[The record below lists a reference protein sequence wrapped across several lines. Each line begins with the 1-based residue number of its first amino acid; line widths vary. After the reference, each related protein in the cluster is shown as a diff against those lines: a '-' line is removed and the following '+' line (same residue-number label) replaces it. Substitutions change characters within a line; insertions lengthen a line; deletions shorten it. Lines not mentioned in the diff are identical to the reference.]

1 MENLTSSNNNNNVI
15 NNNNNNDN
23 NQTNNNNNNNNNN
36 ENSITQNQNSIE
48 INNNNNNNNNK
59 TEIIEEKFKEEAI
72 QLLIVKE
79 NGSIDIN
86 KEGTNFLYNLK
97 NEKLAILSINGPE
110 KSGKSYF
117 INKLINKENK
127 FSNNTKGIWI
137 YGKPLEL
144 ENGAK
149 LLILDCQG
157 LNKNNIESNK
167 LFVLSNLLS
176 TCAIYLTNEEINEEI
191 INDFYM
197 FTEMDKKITIN
208 NNLLNVSN
216 KEINNSKENIFFNE
230 NDNNNNNNK
239 ENLNQINFENNKNK
253 NNIKEN
259 NNNNNNKENNN
270 EHSNNINNSN
280 NNLIRINIFSN
291 KEITEEKLS
300 DFLPELI
307 WINTNKKSFNF
318 EEIKNENFLNL
329 YKNRKYYN
337 FNNNNEYLNNI
348 NELFSNIKKTI
359 NIKKIN
365 NQLIDGEFL
374 FGLLQNYLDS
384 IDADENPVINQ
395 ALENVLLYEID
406 NLSEK
411 IFYDFKSNFNKS
423 FEGKFPMNFIEIYSI
438 FFKMFNV
445 NLKQFCIKIKNY
457 NLNSIQIGN
466 FIINLFEKMQNELEQ
481 ILENNQEFYDEWI
494 DVEFKDFKKNINT
507 IELKNLEEIKTFF
520 VLYSMTFKNCLNK
533 FLDIPNANFCKNLLN
548 VLLKIFQDFVSN
560 KLKNL
565 GEIISEFFENNNKE
579 FLKNCENLN
588 NDIKKLTEQLN
599 NDKKIIEEK
608 NNEKIELNR
617 NYLELKNKFEKFERD
632 FKNKDKEYLNNLNL
646 ESQKF
651 QQIQNDL
658 TVQLNEKDKENL
670 LLENKII
677 ELNKKI
683 LELNTN
689 NNKITEINR
698 ENSKL
703 KEENENLKKQILNI
717 KNNNNN
723 NENNENNNENY
734 ENNNENNNNSNL
746 HSLLKNLQ
754 NTFLIFNQNFNKLDN
769 ENTKYIELISK
780 EIENKVHNW
789 IEKVKNFKEDQI
801 KIVNEKYEKTLK
813 IFKEEIDDYK
823 LQLTKL
829 NYELKDQTQQT
840 ENFKNK
846 LNNANEEI
854 SQLNEISNYKEN
866 LINTQKDAI
875 SLYESKINEISKN
888 KDDLELSLNSNIVKF
903 KMKEDEIDTIL
914 LVIDAFLSKNKEK
927 YERFYKKLTIEVRN
941 NVENI
946 AKKYKIFK

>member
-1 MENLTSSNNNNNVI
+1 MENLITSSNNNNNNNT
-15 NNNNNNDN
+15 NNNNN
-23 NQTNNNNNNNNNN
+23 NQTNNNNNNNNNIQTN
-36 ENSITQNQNSIE
+36 ENSISQNQISNNNNNNTNE
-48 INNNNNNNNNK
+48 NNNNNNNNEN
-59 TEIIEEKFKEEAI
+59 EEKFIDEPI

-97 NEKLAILSINGPE
+97 NEKLCILSINGPE
-110 KSGKSYF
+110 KSGKSTF

-127 FSNNTKGIWI
+127 FNKNTKGIWI
-137 YGKPLEL
+137 YGKPFEL

-167 LFVLSNLLS
+167 LFILSNLLS
-176 TCAIYLTNEEINEEI
+176 TCAIYLTNEEINENV
-191 INDFYM
+191 INDFYI
-197 FTEMDKKITIN
+197 FTEMDKKININ
-208 NNLLNVSN
+208 NSLNVS
-216 KEINNSKENIFFNE
+216 KEINSKENIFFNE
-230 NDNNNNNNK
+230 NDNK
-239 ENLNQINFENNKNK
+239 NNKNEI
-253 NNIKEN
+253 NVIKEN

-270 EHSNNINNSN
+270 EHLNLSN
-280 NNLIRINIFSN
+280 NNLIRINFFSN
-291 KEITEEKLS
+291 KEISEEKLC

-318 EEIKNENFLNL
+318 EEKINNEKFLNL
-329 YKNRKYYN
+329 YKNRKYFN
-337 FNNNNEYLNNI
+337 FNDLNNI
-348 NELFSNIKKTI
+348 NDLFQNIKKTI

-384 IDADENPVINQ
+384 IEADENPVINQ

-411 IFYDFKSNFNKS
+411 IFYDFKSNFNKT

-445 NLKQFCIKIKNY
+445 NLKQFCNKIKNY

-466 FIINLFEKMQNELEQ
+466 FILNLFEKMQNELEQ
-481 ILENNQEFYDEWI
+481 IFELNQEFYDEWI
-494 DVEFKDFKKNINT
+494 DVEFNNFKKNINT

-520 VLYSMTFKNCLNK
+520 VLYSMTFKNSLNK

-560 KLKNL
+560 KLKNF

-579 FLKNCENLN
+579 NLKNCENLN
-588 NDIKKLTEQLN
+588 NNIKKLTEQLN

-651 QQIQNDL
+651 QKIQNDL

-689 NNKITEINR
+689 TNKINEINR

-703 KEENENLKKQILNI
+703 KEENENLKKQILNNNFNENI
-717 KNNNNN
+717 KNKN
-723 NENNENNNENY
+723 NENN
-734 ENNNENNNNSNL
+734 NNNNSNL

-780 EIENKVHNW
+780 EIENKVHNC

-801 KIVNEKYEKTLK
+801 KIINEKYEKTLK

-829 NYELKDQTQQT
+829 NYELKEQTQQT

-854 SQLNEISNYKEN
+854 SQLNENSQFKEN

-875 SLYESKINEISKN
+875 SLYENKINEISKN

-914 LVIDAFLSKNKEK
+914 LIIDAFLSKNKEK
-927 YERFYKKLTIEVRN
+927 YERFFKKLTVEVRN

>member
-1 MENLTSSNNNNNVI
+1 MENLITSSNNNNNNNT
-15 NNNNNNDN
+15 NNNNN
-23 NQTNNNNNNNNNN
+23 NQTNNNNNNNNIQTN
-36 ENSITQNQNSIE
+36 ENSIVQNQISNNNNNITNE
-48 INNNNNNNNNK
+48 NNNNNNNNN
-59 TEIIEEKFKEEAI
+59 ENEEKFIDEPI

-97 NEKLAILSINGPE
+97 NEKLCILSINGPE
-110 KSGKSYF
+110 KSGKSTF

-127 FSNNTKGIWI
+127 FNKNTKGIWI
-137 YGKPLEL
+137 YGKPFEL

-167 LFVLSNLLS
+167 LFILSNLLS
-176 TCAIYLTNEEINEEI
+176 TCAIYLTNEEINENV
-191 INDFYM
+191 INDFYI
-197 FTEMDKKITIN
+197 FTEMDKKININ
-208 NNLLNVSN
+208 NSLNVS
-216 KEINNSKENIFFNE
+216 KEINSKENIFFNE
-230 NDNNNNNNK
+230 NDNK
-239 ENLNQINFENNKNK
+239 NNKNEI
-253 NNIKEN
+253 NVIKE

-270 EHSNNINNSN
+270 EHLNLSN
-280 NNLIRINIFSN
+280 NNLIRINFFSN
-291 KEITEEKLS
+291 KEISEEKLC

-318 EEIKNENFLNL
+318 EEKINNEKFLNL
-329 YKNRKYYN
+329 YKNRKYFN
-337 FNNNNEYLNNI
+337 FNDLNNI
-348 NELFSNIKKTI
+348 NDLFQNIKKTI

-384 IDADENPVINQ
+384 IEADENPVINQ

-411 IFYDFKSNFNKS
+411 IFYDFKSNFNKT

-445 NLKQFCIKIKNY
+445 NLKQFCNKIKNY

-466 FIINLFEKMQNELEQ
+466 FILNLFEKMQNELEQ
-481 ILENNQEFYDEWI
+481 IFELNQEFYDEWI
-494 DVEFKDFKKNINT
+494 DVEFNNFKKNINT

-520 VLYSMTFKNCLNK
+520 VLYSMTFKNSLNK

-560 KLKNL
+560 KLKNF

-579 FLKNCENLN
+579 NLKNCENLN
-588 NDIKKLTEQLN
+588 NNIKKLTEQLN

-651 QQIQNDL
+651 QKIQNDL

-689 NNKITEINR
+689 TNKINEINR

-703 KEENENLKKQILNI
+703 KEENENLKKQILNNNFNENI
-717 KNNNNN
+717 KNKN
-723 NENNENNNENY
+723 NENENNN
-734 ENNNENNNNSNL
+734 NNNNSNL

-780 EIENKVHNW
+780 EIENKVHNC

-801 KIVNEKYEKTLK
+801 KIINEKYEKTLK

-829 NYELKDQTQQT
+829 NYELKEQTQQT

-854 SQLNEISNYKEN
+854 SQLNENSQFKEN

-875 SLYESKINEISKN
+875 SLYENKINEISKN

-914 LVIDAFLSKNKEK
+914 LIIDAFLSKNKEK
-927 YERFYKKLTIEVRN
+927 YERFFKKLTVEVRN

>member
-1 MENLTSSNNNNNVI
+1 MENLITSSNNNNNNNT
-15 NNNNNNDN
+15 NNNNN
-23 NQTNNNNNNNNNN
+23 NQTNNNNNNNNIQTN
-36 ENSITQNQNSIE
+36 ENSIVQNQISNNNNNNTNE
-48 INNNNNNNNNK
+48 NNNNNNNNN
-59 TEIIEEKFKEEAI
+59 ENEEKFIDEPI

-97 NEKLAILSINGPE
+97 NEKLCILSINGPE
-110 KSGKSYF
+110 KSGKSTF

-127 FSNNTKGIWI
+127 FNKNTKGIWI
-137 YGKPLEL
+137 YGKPFEL

-167 LFVLSNLLS
+167 LFILSNLLS
-176 TCAIYLTNEEINEEI
+176 TCAIYLTNEEINENV
-191 INDFYM
+191 INDFYI
-197 FTEMDKKITIN
+197 FTEMDKKININ
-208 NNLLNVSN
+208 NSLNVS
-216 KEINNSKENIFFNE
+216 KEINSKENIFFNE
-230 NDNNNNNNK
+230 NDNK
-239 ENLNQINFENNKNK
+239 NNKNEI
-253 NNIKEN
+253 NVIKEN

-270 EHSNNINNSN
+270 EHLNLSN
-280 NNLIRINIFSN
+280 NNLIRINFFSN
-291 KEITEEKLS
+291 KEISEEKLC

-318 EEIKNENFLNL
+318 EEKINNEKFLNL
-329 YKNRKYYN
+329 YKNRKYFN
-337 FNNNNEYLNNI
+337 FNDLNNI
-348 NELFSNIKKTI
+348 NDLFQNIKKTI

-384 IDADENPVINQ
+384 IEADENPVINQ

-411 IFYDFKSNFNKS
+411 IFYDFKSNFNKT

-445 NLKQFCIKIKNY
+445 NLKQFCNKIKNY

-466 FIINLFEKMQNELEQ
+466 FILNLFEKMQNELEQ
-481 ILENNQEFYDEWI
+481 IFELNQEFYDEWI
-494 DVEFKDFKKNINT
+494 DVEFNNFKKNINT

-520 VLYSMTFKNCLNK
+520 VLYSMTFKNSLNK

-560 KLKNL
+560 KLKNF

-579 FLKNCENLN
+579 NLKNCENLN
-588 NDIKKLTEQLN
+588 NNIKKLTEQLN

-651 QQIQNDL
+651 QKIQNDL

-689 NNKITEINR
+689 TNKINEINR

-703 KEENENLKKQILNI
+703 KEENENLKKQILNNNFNENI
-717 KNNNNN
+717 KNK
-723 NENNENNNENY
+723 NNENNNN
-734 ENNNENNNNSNL
+734 NNNNSNL

-780 EIENKVHNW
+780 EIENKVHNC

-801 KIVNEKYEKTLK
+801 KIINEKYEKTLK

-829 NYELKDQTQQT
+829 NYELKEQTQQT

-854 SQLNEISNYKEN
+854 SQLNENSQFKEN

-875 SLYESKINEISKN
+875 SLYENKINEISKN

-914 LVIDAFLSKNKEK
+914 LIIDAFLSKNKEK
-927 YERFYKKLTIEVRN
+927 YERFFKKLTVEVRN

>member
-1 MENLTSSNNNNNVI
+1 MENLITSSNNNNNNNT
-15 NNNNNNDN
+15 NNNNN
-23 NQTNNNNNNNNNN
+23 NQTNNNNNNIQTN
-36 ENSITQNQNSIE
+36 ENSISQNQISTNNNNNRNE
-48 INNNNNNNNNK
+48 NNNNNNNEN
-59 TEIIEEKFKEEAI
+59 EEKFIDEPI

-97 NEKLAILSINGPE
+97 NEKLCILSINGPE
-110 KSGKSYF
+110 KSGKSTF

-127 FSNNTKGIWI
+127 FNKNTKGIWI
-137 YGKPLEL
+137 YGKPFEL

-167 LFVLSNLLS
+167 LFILSNLLS
-176 TCAIYLTNEEINEEI
+176 TCAIYLTNEEINENV
-191 INDFYM
+191 INDFYI
-197 FTEMDKKITIN
+197 FTEMDKKININ
-208 NNLLNVSN
+208 NSLNVNN
-216 KEINNSKENIFFNE
+216 KEINSKENIFFNE
-230 NDNNNNNNK
+230 NDNK
-239 ENLNQINFENNKNK
+239 NNKNEI
-253 NNIKEN
+253 NVIKEN

-270 EHSNNINNSN
+270 EHLNLSN
-280 NNLIRINIFSN
+280 NNLIRINFFSN
-291 KEITEEKLS
+291 KEISEEKLC

-318 EEIKNENFLNL
+318 EEKINNEKFLNL
-329 YKNRKYYN
+329 YKNRKYFN
-337 FNNNNEYLNNI
+337 FNDLNNI
-348 NELFSNIKKTI
+348 NDLFQNIKKTI

-384 IDADENPVINQ
+384 IEADENPVINQ

-411 IFYDFKSNFNKS
+411 IFYDFKSNFNKT

-445 NLKQFCIKIKNY
+445 NLKQFCNKIKNY

-466 FIINLFEKMQNELEQ
+466 FILNLFEKMQNELEQ
-481 ILENNQEFYDEWI
+481 IFELNQEFYDEWI
-494 DVEFKDFKKNINT
+494 DVEFNNFKKNINT

-520 VLYSMTFKNCLNK
+520 VLYSMTFKNSLNK

-560 KLKNL
+560 KLKNF

-579 FLKNCENLN
+579 NLKNCENLN
-588 NDIKKLTEQLN
+588 NNIKKLTEQLN

-651 QQIQNDL
+651 QKIQNDL

-689 NNKITEINR
+689 TNKINEINR

-703 KEENENLKKQILNI
+703 KEENENLKKQILNNNFNENI
-717 KNNNNN
+717 KNKN
-723 NENNENNNENY
+723 NENENN
-734 ENNNENNNNSNL
+734 NNNNSNL

-780 EIENKVHNW
+780 EIENKVHNC

-801 KIVNEKYEKTLK
+801 KIINEKYEKTLK

-829 NYELKDQTQQT
+829 NYELKEQTQQT

-903 KMKEDEIDTIL
+903 KMQEDEIDTIL
-914 LVIDAFLSKNKEK
+914 LIIDAFLSKNKEK
-927 YERFYKKLTIEVRN
+927 YERFFKKLTVEVRN

>member
-1 MENLTSSNNNNNVI
+1 
-15 NNNNNNDN
+15 
-23 NQTNNNNNNNNNN
+23 
-36 ENSITQNQNSIE
+36 
-48 INNNNNNNNNK
+48 
-59 TEIIEEKFKEEAI
+59 
-72 QLLIVKE
+72 
-79 NGSIDIN
+79 
-86 KEGTNFLYNLK
+86 
-97 NEKLAILSINGPE
+97 
-110 KSGKSYF
+110 
-117 INKLINKENK
+117 
-127 FSNNTKGIWI
+127 
-137 YGKPLEL
+137 
-144 ENGAK
+144 
-149 LLILDCQG
+149 
-157 LNKNNIESNK
+157 
-167 LFVLSNLLS
+167 
-176 TCAIYLTNEEINEEI
+176 
-191 INDFYM
+191 
-197 FTEMDKKITIN
+197 
-208 NNLLNVSN
+208 
-216 KEINNSKENIFFNE
+216 
-230 NDNNNNNNK
+230 
-239 ENLNQINFENNKNK
+239 
-253 NNIKEN
+253 
-259 NNNNNNKENNN
+259 
-270 EHSNNINNSN
+270 
-280 NNLIRINIFSN
+280 
-291 KEITEEKLS
+291 
-300 DFLPELI
+300 
-307 WINTNKKSFNF
+307 
-318 EEIKNENFLNL
+318 
-329 YKNRKYYN
+329 
-337 FNNNNEYLNNI
+337 
-348 NELFSNIKKTI
+348 
-359 NIKKIN
+359 
-365 NQLIDGEFL
+365 
-374 FGLLQNYLDS
+374 
-384 IDADENPVINQ
+384 
-395 ALENVLLYEID
+395 
-406 NLSEK
+406 
-411 IFYDFKSNFNKS
+411 
-423 FEGKFPMNFIEIYSI
+423 MNFIEIYSI

-445 NLKQFCIKIKNY
+445 NLKQFCNKIKNY

-466 FIINLFEKMQNELEQ
+466 FILNLFEKMQNELEQ
-481 ILENNQEFYDEWI
+481 IFELNQEFYDEWI
-494 DVEFKDFKKNINT
+494 DVEFNNFKKNINT

-520 VLYSMTFKNCLNK
+520 VLYSMTFKNSLNK

-560 KLKNL
+560 KLKNF

-579 FLKNCENLN
+579 NLKNCENLN
-588 NDIKKLTEQLN
+588 NNIKKLTEQLN

-651 QQIQNDL
+651 QKIQNDL

-689 NNKITEINR
+689 TNKINEINR

-703 KEENENLKKQILNI
+703 KEENENLKKQILNNNFNENI
-717 KNNNNN
+717 KNKN
-723 NENNENNNENY
+723 NENENN
-734 ENNNENNNNSNL
+734 NNNNSNL

-780 EIENKVHNW
+780 EIENKVHNC

-801 KIVNEKYEKTLK
+801 KIINEKYEKTLK

-829 NYELKDQTQQT
+829 NYELKEQTQQT

-854 SQLNEISNYKEN
+854 SQLNENSQFKEN

-875 SLYESKINEISKN
+875 SLYENKINEISKN

-914 LVIDAFLSKNKEK
+914 LIIDAFLSKNKEK
-927 YERFYKKLTIEVRN
+927 YERFFKKLTVEVRN

>member
-1 MENLTSSNNNNNVI
+1 MENLITSSNNNNNNNT
-15 NNNNNNDN
+15 NNNNN
-23 NQTNNNNNNNNNN
+23 NQTNNNNNNNIQTN
-36 ENSITQNQNSIE
+36 ENSIVQNQISNNNNNNTNE
-48 INNNNNNNNNK
+48 NNNNNNNNN
-59 TEIIEEKFKEEAI
+59 ENEEKFIDEPI

-97 NEKLAILSINGPE
+97 NEKLCILSINGPE
-110 KSGKSYF
+110 KSGKSTF

-127 FSNNTKGIWI
+127 FNKNTKGIWI
-137 YGKPLEL
+137 YGKPFEL

-167 LFVLSNLLS
+167 LFILSNLLS
-176 TCAIYLTNEEINEEI
+176 TCAIYLTNEEINENV
-191 INDFYM
+191 INDFYI
-197 FTEMDKKITIN
+197 FTEMDKKININ
-208 NNLLNVSN
+208 NSLNVS
-216 KEINNSKENIFFNE
+216 KEINSKENIFFNE
-230 NDNNNNNNK
+230 NDNK
-239 ENLNQINFENNKNK
+239 NNKNEI
-253 NNIKEN
+253 NVIKE

-270 EHSNNINNSN
+270 EHLNLSN
-280 NNLIRINIFSN
+280 NNLIRINFFSN
-291 KEITEEKLS
+291 KEISEEKLC

-318 EEIKNENFLNL
+318 EEKINNEKFLNL
-329 YKNRKYYN
+329 YKNRKYFN
-337 FNNNNEYLNNI
+337 FNDLNNI
-348 NELFSNIKKTI
+348 NDLFQNIKKTI

-384 IDADENPVINQ
+384 IEADENPVINQ

-411 IFYDFKSNFNKS
+411 IFYDFKSNFNKT

-445 NLKQFCIKIKNY
+445 NLKQFCNKIKNY

-466 FIINLFEKMQNELEQ
+466 FILNLFEKMQNELEQ
-481 ILENNQEFYDEWI
+481 IFELNQEFYDEWI
-494 DVEFKDFKKNINT
+494 DVEFNNFKKNINT

-520 VLYSMTFKNCLNK
+520 VLYSMTFKNSLNK

-560 KLKNL
+560 KLKNF

-579 FLKNCENLN
+579 NLKNCENLN
-588 NDIKKLTEQLN
+588 NNIKKLTEQLN

-651 QQIQNDL
+651 QKIQNDL

-689 NNKITEINR
+689 TNKINEINR

-703 KEENENLKKQILNI
+703 KEENENLKKQILNNNFNENI
-717 KNNNNN
+717 KNKN
-723 NENNENNNENY
+723 NENENN
-734 ENNNENNNNSNL
+734 NNNNSNL

-780 EIENKVHNW
+780 EIENKVHNC

-801 KIVNEKYEKTLK
+801 KIINEKYEKTLK

-829 NYELKDQTQQT
+829 NYELKEQTQQT

-854 SQLNEISNYKEN
+854 SQLNENSQFKEN

-875 SLYESKINEISKN
+875 SLYENKINEISKN

-914 LVIDAFLSKNKEK
+914 LIIDAFLSKNKEK
-927 YERFYKKLTIEVRN
+927 YERFFKKLTVEVRN